1 MKKNG
6 QKIIFAVVCVVIIVG
21 LFWYTAAKK
30 ENSAENNDDL
40 TEVEKGLPR
49 ILKRITRK
57 HQEKL

>member
-30 ENSAENNDDL
+30 GNSAENNRL
-40 TEVEKGLPR
+40 ANGFGGFQQQY
-49 ILKRITRK
+49 I
-57 HQEKL
+57 